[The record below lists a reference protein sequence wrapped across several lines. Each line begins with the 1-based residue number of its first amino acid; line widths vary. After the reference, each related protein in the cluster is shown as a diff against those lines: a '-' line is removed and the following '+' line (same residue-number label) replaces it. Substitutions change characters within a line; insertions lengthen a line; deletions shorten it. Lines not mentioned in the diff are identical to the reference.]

1 MRTAQPGGDMALDA
15 LKGWSSAQKHV
26 VAASYLG
33 WTLDAFD
40 FLLITLVAREIAH
53 DFHADAKALGFII
66 TATLVMRPLGAF
78 IFGRLADRFGRR
90 PVLMFDVA
98 LYSLLAFASAFAPN
112 LVTFLVLRSLFG
124 IAMGGEWGIGASLA
138 MEHVKPE
145 SRGLVSGLL
154 QTGYPTGGLIAG
166 LVAAAMLPHFGW
178 RPCVMA
184 SAVPALLVLYI
195 RRNVPESP
203 TFEQTR
209 APADNTF
216 AVIRSHWGIALF
228 AIVLMTGFNTLSHGS
243 QDFYPNFLKIQI
255 GLDPR
260 TASLIASVG
269 SLGAI
274 VGGLSFGSLSQRIGR
289 RRAIAIASVLVLP
302 MIWFWVFFSVSP
314 GVLAL
319 AAFVLQFFVQG
330 AWGVV
335 PAHLNELSPHDAR
348 GTFPGFVYQLG
359 NLFAAGI
366 VTVQGAL
373 VEDAHWTYAEA
384 LALMTG
390 VAAVLIALL
399 VNLGPEA
406 REVDMATG
414 RTSEAAL

>member
-1 MRTAQPGGDMALDA
+1 MFEA
-15 LKGWSSAQKHV
+15 LKGWSSTQKHV

-40 FLLITLVAREIAH
+40 FLLITLVAKDIASE
-53 DFHADAKALGFII
+53 FHTNAKALGFII

-90 PVLMFDVA
+90 PVLMADVG
-98 LYSLLAFASAFAPN
+98 LYSIIAFASAFAPN
-112 LVTFLVLRSLFG
+112 LTTFLILRCLFG

-138 MEHVKPE
+138 MEHVKP
-145 SRGLVSGLL
+145 SARGFVSGLL

-166 LVAAAMLPHFGW
+166 VVTAFLLPEFGW
-178 RPCVMA
+178 RVCVMA
-184 SAVPALLVLYI
+184 SVIPSLLVLYI

-203 TFEQTR
+203 SFEQSR

-216 AVIRSHWGIALF
+216 AVIKSHWRIALF
-228 AIVLMTGFNTLSHGS
+228 AVLMMTGFNTLSHGS
-243 QDFYPNFLKIQI
+243 QDFYPNFLRIQI

-260 TASLIASVG
+260 LASLISSVG
-269 SLGAI
+269 SFGAI
-274 VGGLSFGSLSQRIGR
+274 IGGLTFGSLSQSIGR
-289 RRAIAIASVLVLP
+289 RRAIAISATLVLP
-302 MIWFWVFFSVSP
+302 MIWFWVFFTTSP
-314 GVLAL
+314 MLLAVT
-319 AAFVLQFFVQG
+319 AFVLQFFVQG

-348 GTFPGFVYQLG
+348 ATFPGFVYQLG

-366 VTVQGAL
+366 TTAQGAL
-373 VEDAHWTYAEA
+373 IEDHHWTYAEA

-390 VAAVLIALL
+390 AAALLIAIL

-406 REVDMATG
+406 REVEMAPAK
-414 RTSEAAL
+414 S